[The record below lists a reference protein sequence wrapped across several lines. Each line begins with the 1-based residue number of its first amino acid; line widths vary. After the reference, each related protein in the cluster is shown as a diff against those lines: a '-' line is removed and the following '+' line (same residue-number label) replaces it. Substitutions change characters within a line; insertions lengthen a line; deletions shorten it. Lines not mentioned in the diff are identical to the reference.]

1 MRAWRV
7 APVVR
12 PGQPAVMPIFLAGL
26 AAMLLYSG
34 SFVAT
39 RHALSAGMAP
49 LDVMLLRYLVG
60 GVACAAVLWRIGLG
74 GLSAPRIAALTAL
87 GGLPY
92 FALQVLGTDLS
103 SASHAAV
110 LNPGGTVIGATLL
123 GWLVLGVPPGRGA
136 LLAVPILLAGLAL
149 IAGFGEPAWLGDGL
163 LLGSGLQWALYGT
176 ALRAWGVSGLR
187 SACLIG
193 AFSLPWV
200 PLHLVIFGLDGVLAQ
215 PGEAAFQAIY
225 QGVLVGLV
233 ANALY
238 SHCYAVLGPGRAAIF
253 PPLVPVLGTLLAAAV
268 LGEALNPTQLAG
280 MALVVGGMLLAGLW
294 RRPAWSAP
302 G

>member
-1 MRAWRV
+1 
-7 APVVR
+7 
-12 PGQPAVMPIFLAGL
+12 MPTILAGL

-39 RHALSAGMAP
+39 RHALAAGMAP

-60 GVACAAVLWRIGLG
+60 GLACAAVLWRIGLG
-74 GLSAPRIAALTAL
+74 GVTWPRIAALTAL

-92 FALQVLGTDLS
+92 FAMQVFGTGWS

-110 LNPGGTVIGATLL
+110 LNPGGTVVCATLL
-123 GWLVLGVPPGRGA
+123 GWLVLRDAPGRGA
-136 LLAVPILLAGLAL
+136 LVATPLLLLGLVL
-149 IAGFGEPAWLGDGL
+149 IAGFGEPAWLGDAL

-187 SACLIG
+187 SACILG

-200 PLHLVIFGLDGVLAQ
+200 PLHLALFGCGGVAALPA
-215 PGEAAFQAIY
+215 EAAFQAIY
-225 QGVLVGLV
+225 QGVFVGLA

-253 PPLVPVLGTLLAAAV
+253 PPLVPVLGTLLAAAL
-268 LGEALNPTQLAG
+268 LGEVLNGVQLAG

-294 RRPAWSAP
+294 RRPAW
-302 G
+302 

>member
-1 MRAWRV
+1 
-7 APVVR
+7 
-12 PGQPAVMPIFLAGL
+12 MPTILAGL

-39 RHALSAGMAP
+39 RHALAAGMAP

-92 FALQVLGTDLS
+92 FAMQVFGTGWS

-110 LNPGGTVIGATLL
+110 LNPGGTVICATWL
-123 GWLVLGVPPGRGA
+123 GWLVLRDAPGRGA
-136 LLAVPILLAGLAL
+136 VVAIPLLLLGLVL
-149 IAGFGEPAWLGDGL
+149 IAGFGEPAWLGDAL

-187 SACLIG
+187 SACIIG

-200 PLHLVIFGLDGVLAQ
+200 PVHLALFGLGGLAAL
-215 PGEAAFQAIY
+215 PGEAAFQALY
-225 QGVLVGLV
+225 QGLLVGLA

-238 SHCYAVLGPGRAAIF
+238 SHCYAVMGPGRAAIF
-253 PPLVPVLGTLLAAAV
+253 PPLVPVLGTLLATAV
-268 LGEALNPTQLAG
+268 LGESLAPLQLTG

-294 RRPAWSAP
+294 RRPAW
-302 G
+302 

>member
-1 MRAWRV
+1 
-7 APVVR
+7 
-12 PGQPAVMPIFLAGL
+12 MPTILAGL

-39 RHALSAGMAP
+39 RHALAAGMAP

-74 GLSAPRIAALTAL
+74 GVSPPRIAALTVL

-92 FALQVLGTDLS
+92 FAMQVLGTDLS

-110 LNPGGTVIGATLL
+110 LNPGGTVICATLL
-123 GWLVLGVPPGRGA
+123 GWLVLRDTPGRGA
-136 LLAVPILLAGLAL
+136 LVALPMLLFGLWL
-149 IAGFGEPAWLGDGL
+149 IAGFGEPTWLGDAL
-163 LLGSGLQWALYGT
+163 LLASGLQWALYGT
-176 ALRAWGVSGLR
+176 LLRSWGVAGLR
-187 SACLIG
+187 SACIIG
-193 AFSLPWV
+193 AFSLPYV
-200 PLHLVIFGLDGVLAQ
+200 PLHLAWFGWSGIAAF
-215 PGEAAFQAIY
+215 PEEAAFQALY
-225 QGVLVGLV
+225 QGLLVGLV

-268 LGEALNPTQLAG
+268 LGEALNLTQLAG

-294 RRPAWSAP
+294 RRPI

>member
-1 MRAWRV
+1 MSTY
-7 APVVR
+7 
-12 PGQPAVMPIFLAGL
+12 LAGL
-26 AAMLLYSG
+26 TAMLLYSG

-39 RHALSAGMAP
+39 RHALSVGMAP

-74 GLSAPRIAALTAL
+74 GIAPARIAALTAL

-92 FALQVLGTDLS
+92 FAMQVLGTGWS
-103 SASHAAV
+103 SASHASV
-110 LNPGGTVIGATLL
+110 LNPGGTVVCATLL
-123 GWLVLGVPPGRGA
+123 GWLVLRDAPGRGA
-136 LLAVPILLAGLAL
+136 LVALPFLLAGLFL
-149 IAGFGEPAWLGDGL
+149 IAGFGEPAWLGDAL
-163 LLGSGLQWALYGT
+163 LLASGLQWALYGT
-176 ALRAWGVSGLR
+176 ALRAWGVAGLR
-187 SACLIG
+187 AACIIG

-200 PLHLVIFGLDGVLAQ
+200 PLHLALFGLGGV
-215 PGEAAFQAIY
+215 AAFPAEAVFQALY

-238 SHCYAVLGPGRAAIF
+238 SHCYAVMGPGRAAIF

-268 LGEALNPTQLAG
+268 LGETLNPTQLAG

-294 RRPAWSAP
+294 RRPVA
-302 G
+302 